1 MLQNKLNTSVYVKRV
16 LIIILTFYSVF
27 IEDNGT

>member
-1 MLQNKLNTSVYVKRV
+1 MLQNKLNKSVYVKRV
-16 LIIILTFYSVF
+16 LIIILTFCSVF